1 MNTERISIS
10 NSDKI
15 SLISNFSTMLSAGI
29 SILELVDSLLED
41 AKGNTKKILEVV
53 REDLM
58 QGKHLHSSFDKFP
71 RVFDRVTVNILRA
84 AEEAGTLDETLLE
97 LRDNIKK
104 QVEFTDKVK
113 SALMYPGVIV
123 CVFVGVVFMILV
135 VVMPKISLVFGRL
148 NMELPL
154 PTRIMIGASNII
166 LNYTLQLI
174 LVLGIIVAG
183 IVFLFI
189 EKKRYLYNLVFSLPM
204 LSDIARLIDLTQ
216 FSRSLSLL
224 LSAGIPINTAL
235 DLTEDIVMKKDIS
248 KAIKHC
254 KDVVLTGRR
263 LSEGMKDAKKVI
275 PSIVIKITEA
285 GEKSGT
291 LEHSMLEI
299 SQYLDYQVT
308 KTLATSLILL
318 EPILM
323 VVVGVM
329 VGSMMMAI
337 ISPIYG
343 MIGQVGA
350 R

>member
-1 MNTERISIS
+1 
-10 NSDKI
+10 
-15 SLISNFSTMLSAGI
+15 MLSAGI

-235 DLTEDIVMKKDIS
+235 DLTEDIVMKKDIAR
-248 KAIKHC
+248 AIKHC